1 MQLSTVSSSVIVLL
15 LHFHYLEAAAEA
27 VPNSRLLS
35 NCWATAEAE
44 QPERPVWGCVAMHW
58 GFEATQKT
66 TKK

>member
-27 VPNSRLLS
+27 VPNIRG
-35 NCWATAEAE
+35 CWATPEAE